1 LDRAEAG
8 MSAPNHPIRRRDR
21 ALNEAE
27 TQRLLEEAEWGVLAT
42 VDEAGW
48 PYAVPVNH
56 AVVEGALIIHCA
68 TVGHKLAN
76 LAFNPKV
83 SYCAVTQAETLP
95 LELATRYASVVVF
108 GQAELLSDKGE
119 KRAALRALGLRFAA
133 AHPDLVDREVDKDLF
148 RTAVLRIRIE
158 RATGKARR

>member
-1 LDRAEAG
+1 

-21 ALNEAE
+21 ALEEEEAL
-27 TQRLLEEAEWGVLAT
+27 RLLEEAEWGVLAT
-42 VDEAGW
+42 VDADGW

-56 AVVEGALIIHCA
+56 AVVDGALIIHCA

-83 SYCAVTQAETLP
+83 SYCAVTLAEALP
-95 LELATRYASVVVF
+95 AELATRYASVVVF
-108 GQAELLSDKGE
+108 GVAQLLTDEAE

-133 AHPDLVDREVDKDLF
+133 GHPEVVDRELDKDLF
-148 RTAVLRIRIE
+148 RTAVLRVRIE

>member
-1 LDRAEAG
+1 
-8 MSAPNHPIRRRDR
+8 MSAPHHPIRRRDR
-21 ALNEAE
+21 ALDEAE
-27 TQRLLEEAEWGVLAT
+27 ALRLLEEAEWGVLAT
-42 VDEAGW
+42 VDAEGW

-56 AVVEGALIIHCA
+56 AVVDGALIIHCA

-83 SYCAVTQAETLP
+83 SYCAVTVAEALP

-108 GQAELLSDKGE
+108 GVAQLLTEDEE
-119 KRAALRALGLRFAA
+119 KRAALRALSLRFAA
-133 AHPDLVDREVDKDLF
+133 EHPEVVDRELGKDLF
-148 RTAVLRIRIE
+148 RTAVLRVRIE

>member
-1 LDRAEAG
+1 
-8 MSAPNHPIRRRDR
+8 MNAPEHPMRRRDR
-21 ALNEAE
+21 ALDEVEAL
-27 TQRLLEEAEWGVLAT
+27 RLLEEAEWGVLAT

-56 AVVEGALIIHCA
+56 AVVDGALIIHCA

-95 LELATRYASVVVF
+95 LELATRYASVIVF
-108 GQAELLSDKGE
+108 GQAELLSDEGE
-119 KRAALRALGLRFAA
+119 KRLALRALGLRFAA
-133 AHPDLVDREVDKDLF
+133 GHPDMVDREIEKDLF

-158 RATGKARR
+158 RATGKARP

>member
-1 LDRAEAG
+1 MDRTEAG
-8 MSAPNHPIRRRDR
+8 LNPPEHPMRRRDR
-21 ALNEAE
+21 ALDEAE
-27 TQRLLEEAEWGVLAT
+27 ALGLLEEAEWGVLAT
-42 VDEAGW
+42 ADADGW

-56 AVVEGALIIHCA
+56 AVVDVALIVHCA
-68 TVGHKLAN
+68 TKGHKLEN

-83 SYCAVTQAETLP
+83 SYCVVTEAEALP
-95 LELATRYASVVVF
+95 LELATRYASAIVF
-108 GQAELLSDKGE
+108 GHAELLEDEAE

-133 AHPDLVDREVDKDLF
+133 AHPDLVDREIDKDLF

>member
-1 LDRAEAG
+1 
-8 MSAPNHPIRRRDR
+8 M
-21 ALNEAE
+21 ALLA
-27 TQRLLEEAEWGVLAT
+27 EAEWGVLAT
-42 VDEAGW
+42 VDAEGW

-56 AVVEGALIIHCA
+56 AVVDGALIIHCA

-108 GQAELLSDKGE
+108 GVAELLTGEAE
-119 KRAALRALGLRFAA
+119 KRAALRALGLRFASE
-133 AHPDLVDREVDKDLF
+133 HPEVVDREIGKDLF

-158 RATGKARR
+158 CATGKARR

>member
-1 LDRAEAG
+1 
-8 MSAPNHPIRRRDR
+8 MSLPSHPMRRRDR
-21 ALNEAE
+21 ELSEAE
-27 TQRLLEEAEWGVLAT
+27 ALDLLREAEWGVLAT
-42 VDEAGW
+42 VDAQGW

-56 AVVEGALIIHCA
+56 ALVDGVLIIHCA
-68 TVGHKLAN
+68 TAGHKLEN
-76 LAFNPKV
+76 LAFNPRV

-108 GQAELLSDKGE
+108 GLADLVSEDAE
-119 KRAALRALGLRFAA
+119 KRRLLRALGLRFAA
-133 AHPDLVDREVDKDLF
+133 AHPAVVDQEIDRDLF

>member
-1 LDRAEAG
+1 
-8 MSAPNHPIRRRDR
+8 MSVPSHPIRWKDR
-21 ALNEAE
+21 ELTEAE
-27 TQRLLEEAEWGVLAT
+27 ALGLLQEAEWGVLAT

-56 AVVEGALIIHCA
+56 AVVDGDLIIHCA

-95 LELATRYASVVVF
+95 LELATRYASVILF
-108 GQAELLSDKGE
+108 GRAELLTDAGE
-119 KRAALRALGLRFAA
+119 KRAALRALGLRFASEHA
-133 AHPDLVDREVDKDLF
+133 DLVEREIDKDLS

>member
-1 LDRAEAG
+1 
-8 MSAPNHPIRRRDR
+8 MSTPSHPMRRRDR
-21 ALNEAE
+21 ELSGTE
-27 TQRLLEEAEWGVLAT
+27 TLGLIEEAEWGVLAT
-42 VDEAGW
+42 VDEQGW

-68 TVGHKLAN
+68 TAGHKLDN
-76 LAFNPKV
+76 LAFNPRV

-95 LELATRYASVVVF
+95 LELATRYASVIVF
-108 GQAELLSDKGE
+108 GVAELVQDEGE
-119 KRAALRALGLRFAA
+119 KRRLLRALGLRFAA
-133 AHPDLVDREVDKDLF
+133 EHPEVVDQEIDRDLF

>member
-1 LDRAEAG
+1 
-8 MSAPNHPIRRRDR
+8 MSVPSHPIRRKDR
-21 ALNEAE
+21 ELSEAE
-27 TQRLLEEAEWGVLAT
+27 ALDLLREAEWGVLAT

-56 AVVEGALIIHCA
+56 AVVDGDLIIHCA

-95 LELATRYASVVVF
+95 LELSTRYASVIIF
-108 GQAELLSDKGE
+108 GLGELLTDDGE

-133 AHPDLVDREVDKDLF
+133 AHPDLVDREIDKDLF

-158 RATGKARR
+158 RATGKAHP

>member
-1 LDRAEAG
+1 
-8 MSAPNHPIRRRDR
+8 MTVPSHPIRRKDR
-21 ALNEAE
+21 ELSEAE
-27 TQRLLEEAEWGVLAT
+27 ALSLLQEAEWGVLAT

-56 AVVEGALIIHCA
+56 AVVDGDLIIHCA

-83 SYCAVTQAETLP
+83 SYCAVTEAETLP
-95 LELATRYASVVVF
+95 LELSTRYASVIVF
-108 GQAELLSDKGE
+108 GRGELLTDDGE

-133 AHPDLVDREVDKDLF
+133 AHPDLVDREIDKDLF
-148 RTAVLRIRIE
+148 RTVVVRIRIE
-158 RATGKARR
+158 RATGKAHP

>member
-1 LDRAEAG
+1 
-8 MSAPNHPIRRRDR
+8 MTVPNHPIRRKDR
-21 ALNEAE
+21 ALSEAE
-27 TQRLLEEAEWGVLAT
+27 ALQLLRDAEWGVLAT

-56 AVVEGALIIHCA
+56 AVVGGDLIIHCA

-76 LAFNPKV
+76 LAFNPRV

-95 LELATRYASVVVF
+95 LELSTRYSSVIVF
-108 GQAELLSDKGE
+108 GRAELLTDDGE

-133 AHPDLVDREVDKDLF
+133 VYADRVDREIDKDLF

>member
-1 LDRAEAG
+1 
-8 MSAPNHPIRRRDR
+8 MSAPSHPIRRKDR
-21 ALNEAE
+21 ELTEAE
-27 TQRLLEEAEWGVLAT
+27 ALGLLQEAEWGVLAT

-56 AVVEGALIIHCA
+56 AVVDGDLIIHCA

-95 LELATRYASVVVF
+95 LELATRYASVILF
-108 GQAELLSDKGE
+108 GRAELLTDAGE
-119 KRAALRALGLRFAA
+119 KRAALRALGLRFASEHA
-133 AHPDLVDREVDKDLF
+133 DLVEREIDKDLS

>member
-1 LDRAEAG
+1 
-8 MSAPNHPIRRRDR
+8 MSAPHHPIRRRDR
-21 ALNEAE
+21 ALEEKEAL
-27 TQRLLEEAEWGVLAT
+27 RLLGEAEWGVLAT
-42 VDEAGW
+42 VDADGW

-56 AVVEGALIIHCA
+56 AVVDGALIIHCA

-83 SYCAVTQAETLP
+83 SYCAVTVAEALP
-95 LELATRYASVVVF
+95 AELATRYASVVVF
-108 GQAELLSDKGE
+108 GVAQLLSDEAE

-133 AHPDLVDREVDKDLF
+133 EHPEVVDRELDKDLF
-148 RTAVLRIRIE
+148 RTAVLRVRIE

>member
-1 LDRAEAG
+1 
-8 MSAPNHPIRRRDR
+8 MRRRDR
-21 ALNEAE
+21 ELSGPEAM
-27 TQRLLEEAEWGVLAT
+27 QLLQEAEWGVLAT
-42 VDEAGW
+42 VDAEGW

-56 AVVEGALIIHCA
+56 AVVDGDLIIHCA

-95 LELATRYASVVVF
+95 LELSTRYASVIIF
-108 GQAELLSDKGE
+108 GRGELLTDEGE

-133 AHPDLVDREVDKDLF
+133 AHPDQVDRAIDKELF
-148 RTAVLRIRIE
+148 RTAVLRVRIE
-158 RATGKARR
+158 RATGKARH